1 VPTARSTVSRSTR
14 PRTASAAR
22 RKRPL
27 VITAAH
33 DEKRLEI
40 INCCAEL
47 FDRVGFHGT
56 SMQVLAD
63 EMGMGKPTLY
73 HYFASKNDILY
84 EMHQV
89 HIDAL
94 FRGLEPERDLSELD
108 PAKLLEEA
116 CASSLKQ
123 IAEHP
128 GYVRAFM
135 DHYAELEGR
144 QRSEMRKQRERY
156 LTRITQIISAGIAR
170 GQFKAIDPELAT
182 LAFLGMCNW
191 AYKWYPRMADDHPP
205 AKMAQVLCQIF
216 LGGLNK
222 G

>member
-1 VPTARSTVSRSTR
+1 MPTARSSTS
-14 PRTASAAR
+14 RTARTKTGTAAR
-22 RKRPL
+22 RKRPI

-40 INCCAEL
+40 IECCAEL
-47 FDRVGFHGT
+47 FDRVGYHGA
-56 SMQVLAD
+56 SMQMLAD

-73 HYFASKNDILY
+73 HYFASKTDILY

-94 FRGLEPERDLSELD
+94 IRGLEPERDLSDLD

-116 CASSLKQ
+116 CAFTLKQ

-135 DHYAELEGR
+135 DHYTELEGR
-144 QRSEMRKQRERY
+144 QRSEMRKRREKY
-156 LTRITQIISAGIAR
+156 MVRINQIISAGIAK
-170 GQFKAIDPELAT
+170 GQFKAIDAELAT

-205 AKMAQVLCQIF
+205 QKMAQVLCQIF

-222 G
+222 A